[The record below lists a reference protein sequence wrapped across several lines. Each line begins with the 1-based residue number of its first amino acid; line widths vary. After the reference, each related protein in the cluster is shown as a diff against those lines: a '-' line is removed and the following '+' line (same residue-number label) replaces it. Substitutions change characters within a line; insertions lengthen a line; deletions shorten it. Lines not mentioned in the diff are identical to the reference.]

1 MMFDF
6 WKEIVGY
13 FKEKPY
19 WQRVQPLFTLLTLY
33 LIAVVLAYEFLAWQ
47 YHFSPPL
54 FLYARSYIV
63 KQITVVAIAV
73 GSLAWV
79 FGHTPR
85 SGPRPVQGK
94 WLPAMRRQAVRNGK
108 KLVLAAAV
116 LAVLIPIFRYLA
128 PRPVSHIRVCFLDQP
143 DFDEGAFVYLV
154 YELNRLQKRWYF
166 EVDFDIFN
174 PNTLSSDQRKSLEG
188 DDKVMRVARMLAN
201 DQPFIGITSSGLGE
215 DHFWRNEGKLS
226 VISTNEWNNY
236 APPSVYEFLA
246 HSIIVQSILIHL
258 NAHAGGLPPGAFR
271 QSRVGYNDLFQFTPR
286 RFAMKASI
294 PAAHLSPAGE
304 ELLFNDFGAEYMKL
318 CSDLLRLDWLHSQ
331 NVTGNL
337 ERIFQVKL

>member
-1 MMFDF
+1 MVS
-6 WKEIVGY
+6 KLLEY
-13 FKEKPY
+13 FLEYLKGRAY
-19 WQRVQPLFTLLTLY
+19 WPLIQPVFALVALY
-33 LIAVVLAYEFLAWQ
+33 VASCVIAYQ
-47 YHFSPPL
+47 YIEWRFHFAPELST
-54 FLYARSYIV
+54 FIRSYIV

-73 GSLAWV
+73 GLLAWV
-79 FGHTPR
+79 FGHSAR
-85 SGPRPVQGK
+85 SGPQADQGK
-94 WLPAMRRQAVRNGK
+94 WLPTIRRHAARNAK

-116 LAVLIPIFRYLA
+116 LALLIPIFRYLA
-128 PRPVSHIRVCFLDQP
+128 PRPVSHIRICFLDQP

-166 EVDFDIFN
+166 EVDFDVFN

-188 DDKVMRVARMLAN
+188 DDKVVRVARMLAN
-201 DQPFIGITSSGLGE
+201 NQPLIGITSSGLGE
-215 DHFWRNEGKLS
+215 DHFWINEGKLS

-258 NAHAGGLPPGAFR
+258 NAHAGGLPQGAFR
-271 QSRVGYNDLFQFTPR
+271 ESRVSYNDLFQFTPR
-286 RFAMKASI
+286 RFAMKAAI

-304 ELLFNDFGAEYMKL
+304 ELLFNDFGAEYVKL

-337 ERIFQVKL
+337 ERIFKVKL